1 MNAFAEP
8 ELPPP
13 SRTGFTAHSQG
24 TLSQGARSPAQDRA
38 IWAQSAAAQSGAAHS
53 ASAPSAWAKQAD
65 GLANRMTQN
74 LKMNVRGLER
84 SKRGEGRAMD
94 LPQLR
99 PGIYHNNP
107 LKPVPKGSVTPGATF
122 KLPTFQTGFQNSGG
136 AAAGG
141 PLPRNQDTL
150 IPRVERPSP
159 LPRSPGERMGKQV

>member
-1 MNAFAEP
+1 MNGFAEP
-8 ELPPP
+8 ELPQP
-13 SRTGFTAHSQG
+13 SRTGSTAHSQG

-38 IWAQSAAAQSGAAHS
+38 IWAR
-53 ASAPSAWAKQAD
+53 QAD
-65 GLANRMTQN
+65 GLSNRMTQN

-107 LKPVPKGSVTPGATF
+107 LEPMPKTPVTPGAAF
-122 KLPTFQTGFQNSGG
+122 KLPTLQTGFHSSGG

-150 IPRVERPSP
+150 IPRVERPTP
-159 LPRSPGERMGKQV
+159 LPRAPGERMGRQV